1 MMSCILTQ
9 FPIRLAILV
18 GTLNTNIITITLFEI
33 ASANANG
40 AMEDKMILLRGTTP
54 RIVIRVKKPEL
65 DLHQLT
71 QVWVYIYQRGLIRF
85 NKTIS
90 DVSFDYDNRLIIVPL
105 SQEDTLSLKSGEG
118 IFQIRALMAD
128 GTALGII
135 EREIEIETV
144 RKDGVI
150 TEEVSNG

>member
-1 MMSCILTQ
+1 
-9 FPIRLAILV
+9 
-18 GTLNTNIITITLFEI
+18 
-33 ASANANG
+33 
-40 AMEDKMILLRGTTP
+40 MILLRGTTP

-118 IFQIRALMAD
+118 IFQIRALMTD

-150 TEEVSNG
+150 TEEVSND